1 MIDLHVHSTASDG
14 SVTPADLVRSAADLG
29 LSAIAITD
37 HDTLSGIP
45 EAMAQASSGAVE
57 LIPGTELSVTW
68 ESGAMHLIVLFL
80 QPGDGPLQSRLSEL
94 RQGRNLRNALIIE
107 RLRDIGVPVSEDEVL
122 ALAGGESVGRPHIA
136 AVMLARGYVESIPD
150 AFDSYLGWG
159 RPAYFPRLR
168 LGPEEAIG
176 LALEAGA
183 VPVLAHPHTLHLDSS
198 PEVVSTLTRLAKA
211 GLIGMECHCPA
222 YSPLEREGYLALAER
237 FGLLPSGGS
246 DFHGTFKPDIQLGI
260 GRGDLFVPNHFLDAL
275 RGAQENIR
283 HENGR

>member
-14 SVTPADLVRSAADLG
+14 SVAPADLVRSAADLG

-80 QPGDGPLQSRLSEL
+80 RPGDGPLQSRLSEL

-107 RLRDIGVPVSEDEVL
+107 RLSDIGVPVSEDEVL
-122 ALAGGESVGRPHIA
+122 AVAGGESVGRPHIA
-136 AVMLARGYVESIPD
+136 AVMLARGYVETIAD
-150 AFDSYLGWG
+150 AFDLYLGWG

-198 PEVVSTLTRLAKA
+198 AEVVSTLTRLAKA

-222 YSPLEREGYLALAER
+222 YSPLEREGYLVLAER

-246 DFHGTFKPDIQLGI
+246 DFHGTFKPDIHLGV